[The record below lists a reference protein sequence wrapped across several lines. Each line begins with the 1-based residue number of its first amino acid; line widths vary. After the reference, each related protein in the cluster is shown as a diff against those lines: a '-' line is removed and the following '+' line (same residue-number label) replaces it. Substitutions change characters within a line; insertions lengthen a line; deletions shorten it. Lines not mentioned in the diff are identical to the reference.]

1 MTPDRPGL
9 EIIGVVGNTR
19 WQDPSQ
25 PAPPMMFRAVTQGT
39 GNSPSVLVR
48 TSLDDAAIATTLRRV
63 LNDADSTV
71 PVEIETMNAMFDST
85 LRYPRFRTQVIGLF
99 AALATALSA
108 VGIFSLLAYLIR
120 LRARELALRQAL
132 GARRTDVVRLV
143 VGQGLRLIGIGL
155 LLGLAGALG
164 AARLL
169 TGLLFEIGP
178 GDIATY
184 MGTIVVLGGVG
195 LISIFIPALRAATAA
210 PLSVLQ
216 GE

>member
-1 MTPDRPGL
+1 
-9 EIIGVVGNTR
+9 
-19 WQDPSQ
+19 
-25 PAPPMMFRAVTQGT
+25 
-39 GNSPSVLVR
+39 
-48 TSLDDAAIATTLRRV
+48 
-63 LNDADSTV
+63 
-71 PVEIETMNAMFDST
+71 MFDST

-164 AARLL
+164 ASRLL